1 MTNAAPAPNRRVLVI
16 DDNPAIHEDF
26 RKILMPS
33 PAAVTALDAAE
44 LAVFGQCESVTS
56 PTQVEITSAYQ
67 GQEGVALVRQ
77 AREAGRPFALA
88 FIDVRMPP
96 GWDGVETARRI
107 WELDAD
113 IQVVLCTAYSDYSW
127 SEMYQ
132 KLGQRDGLLIL
143 KKPFDAVEALQ
154 LTHALTEKWQLH
166 QEARR
171 KMDALENAVAER
183 TRELAKS
190 FSLLHATLE
199 STTDGIVAV
208 DLAGKVIS
216 YNAKFAAIWQ
226 FPPDL
231 LARADVVELRAVAAT
246 RVKDANAFLRRT
258 QESQSHPEAEGFDL
272 IELKDGRTFERYV
285 FPQRI
290 EGGCVGTVINWR
302 DITERKRNE
311 TAAQAFSKLGQRL
324 SGATTAREAFGIIS
338 EVSRELFGWDAFC
351 IRLYDVKSDAIVS
364 GLIVDTTTDGQ
375 LVTSEQVE
383 PMPPSELYRRVMA
396 QGGEFISRDEPTM
409 PLPGLVPFG
418 NVMRKSAVLLF
429 VPIRSPGRVLGILTV
444 QSYTPGTYQPRDLQV
459 LQTLADQCGGVF
471 ERIWAEEALR
481 QSQVQLFQAQKLE
494 TVGHL
499 AGGIAHEFNS
509 IMTVLIGQSDL
520 LLEDLPPGNAL
531 RENAQEI
538 GKAAQRAATLTRQ
551 LLAYG
556 RKQML
561 RLEVLDLN
569 EILVR
574 LTGMILH
581 LLGTS
586 VEVQVTTHPGTKSVR
601 VDAGQMEQV
610 IVNLVM
616 NAADAMPE
624 GGQLTLE
631 TLPIVLNQDDVRQVP
646 ELKPGEHV
654 LLIVSD
660 TGVGM
665 SETVRNRA
673 FEPFFTTKDVGKGTG
688 LGLSTCYG
696 IIKQS
701 GGHIAVHSEP
711 GQGTTFRIYLPVAGA
726 KAAAGPATSTRE
738 LMNQRRSPVPK
749 L

>member
-1 MTNAAPAPNRRVLVI
+1 MTNAAPVPNRRVLVI
-16 DDNPAIHEDF
+16 DDNPAIHDDF
-26 RKILMPS
+26 RKILAPS
-33 PAAVTALDAAE
+33 STAVTALDATE
-44 LAVFGQCESVTS
+44 LAMFGSTESTT
-56 PTQVEITSAYQ
+56 PQTTVEITSAFQ
-67 GQEGVALVRQ
+67 GQEGVALVKQ
-77 AREAGRPFALA
+77 ARESGRPFALA
-88 FIDVRMPP
+88 FVDVRMPP

-166 QEARR
+166 QQTRR
-171 KMDALENAVAER
+171 RMEALEVAVSER

-190 FSLLHATLE
+190 FSLLNATLE
-199 STTDGIVAV
+199 STTDGIVAM
-208 DLAGKVIS
+208 DLTGKVIS
-216 YNAKFAAIWQ
+216 YNAKFAALWQ

-231 LARADVVELRAVAAT
+231 LARANVAELRAFAAT
-246 RVKDANAFLRRT
+246 RVKDADAFLRRT
-258 QESQSHPEAEGFDL
+258 EEIQSHPETEGFDI

-324 SGATTAREAFGIIS
+324 SGAAAAREAFGIIS

-351 IRLYDVKSDAIVS
+351 IRLYDAKSDAIVS
-364 GLIVDTTTDGQ
+364 GLIVDSTTDGQ

-383 PMPPSELYRRVMA
+383 PMPPSDLYRRVMA
-396 QGGEFISRDEPTM
+396 EGGEFISRDEPTSL
-409 PLPGLVPFG
+409 LPGLVPFG
-418 NVMRKSAVLLF
+418 NVTRKSAVLLF

-444 QSYTPGTYQPRDLQV
+444 QSYTPQTYQPRDLQV

-481 QSQVQLFQAQKLE
+481 ESQAQLFQAQKLE

-520 LLEDLPPGNAL
+520 LLEDLPPGSSL

-569 EILVR
+569 DILVR
-574 LTGMILH
+574 LTGMIRH

-660 TGVGM
+660 TGIGM

-726 KAAAGPATSTRE
+726 RADAGAATSTHE
-738 LMNQRRSPVPK
+738 LMNRRRLPLPE

>member
-1 MTNAAPAPNRRVLVI
+1 MTNAASASNRRVLVI
-16 DDNPAIHEDF
+16 DDNPAIHDDF
-26 RKILMPS
+26 RKILTPS
-33 PAAVTALDAAE
+33 SAAVTALDAAE
-44 LAVFGQCESVTS
+44 LAVFGSGETAAPQTR
-56 PTQVEITSAYQ
+56 VEITSAYQ

-88 FIDVRMPP
+88 FVDVRMPP

-127 SEMYQ
+127 SDMYQ

-166 QEARR
+166 QQARR
-171 KMDALENAVAER
+171 KMEALEGAVAER

-199 STTDGIVAV
+199 SNTDGIVAV

-226 FPPDL
+226 FPPAL
-231 LARADVVELRAVAAT
+231 LAHADVAELRTFAAT
-246 RVKDANAFLRRT
+246 RVKDAAAFHQRT
-258 QESQSHPEAEGFDL
+258 QEIESHPEAEGFDRV
-272 IELKDGRTFERYV
+272 ELKDGRTFERYV

-351 IRLYDVKSDAIVS
+351 IRLYDAKSDAIVS
-364 GLIVDTTTDGQ
+364 GLIVDTTTEGQ

-396 QGGEFISRDEPTM
+396 QGGEFISRDEPTA

-418 NVMRKSAVLLF
+418 NVTRKSAVLLF

-444 QSYTPGTYQPRDLQV
+444 QSYTPQTYQLRDLQV

-481 QSQVQLFQAQKLE
+481 QSQAQLFQAQKLE

-520 LLEDLPPGNAL
+520 LLEDLPAGSSL

-569 EILVR
+569 DILVP
-574 LTGMILH
+574 LTGMIRH

-665 SETVRNRA
+665 NETVRNRV

-711 GQGTTFRIYLPVAGA
+711 GQGTTFRIYLPVAA
-726 KAAAGPATSTRE
+726 PKVDATRVPPAADLLNS
-738 LMNQRRSPVPK
+738 RSLPLQK
-749 L
+749 H

>member
-1 MTNAAPAPNRRVLVI
+1 MTDPACETNRRVLVI
-16 DDNPAIHEDF
+16 DDNPAIHDDF
-26 RKILMPS
+26 RKILTPS
-33 PAAVTALDAAE
+33 SAAVTALDAAE
-44 LAVFGQCESVTS
+44 LAVFGSGETAAPQTR
-56 PTQVEITSAYQ
+56 VEITSAYQ
-67 GQEGVALVRQ
+67 GQEGVALVKQ
-77 AREAGRPFALA
+77 AQEAGRPFALA
-88 FIDVRMPP
+88 FVDVRMPP

-154 LTHALTEKWQLH
+154 LTHALTAKWQLH
-166 QEARR
+166 QQARR
-171 KMDALENAVAER
+171 KMEALEGAVAER

-208 DLAGKVIS
+208 DLAGKVVS
-216 YNAKFAAIWQ
+216 YNAKFAAILQ

-231 LARADVVELRAVAAT
+231 LARADVAELRTFAAT
-246 RVKDANAFLRRT
+246 RVKDATAFLQRT
-258 QESQSHPEAEGFDL
+258 QEIQSHPEAEGFDL

-290 EGGCVGTVINWR
+290 DGGCVGTVINWR

-311 TAAQAFSKLGQRL
+311 TAARAFSKLGQRL
-324 SGATTAREAFGIIS
+324 SGATTARDAFGIIS

-351 IRLYDVKSDAIVS
+351 IRLYDAKSDAIVS
-364 GLIVDTTTDGQ
+364 GLIVDSTTEGQ

-396 QGGEFISRDEPTM
+396 QGGEFISRDEPTT

-418 NVMRKSAVLLF
+418 NVTRKSAVLLF
-429 VPIRSPGRVLGILTV
+429 APIRSPGRVLGILTV
-444 QSYTPGTYQPRDLQV
+444 QSYTPRTYQPRDLPL

-481 QSQVQLFQAQKLE
+481 QSQMQLFQAQKLE

-520 LLEDLPPGNAL
+520 LLEDLPPGSSL

-538 GKAAQRAATLTRQ
+538 GKAAQRSATLTRQ

-569 EILVR
+569 DILTR
-574 LTGMILH
+574 LTSMIRH

-586 VEVQVTTHPGTKSVR
+586 VEVHVTTHPGTKSVR

-631 TLPIVLNQDDVRQVP
+631 TLPITLTHDDIRQVP

-726 KAAAGPATSTRE
+726 KAAAGPATATRE
-738 LMNQRRSPVPK
+738 LMNQRRSPLPK